1 MVEMK
6 KFILLVL
13 AVLTLTSCSKPLP
26 ADKLS
31 YVGEWESKEMYLL
44 IHQDGTV
51 VYKRVQDGGST
62 SINAPLKEFIGD
74 DFVVGVAFLTSNFD
88 VTEAPHLV
96 GDEWVMVVDGVRLTK
111 NQGY

>member
-51 VYKRVQDGGST
+51 VYERVQDGGST
-62 SINAPLKEFIGD
+62 S
-74 DFVVGVAFLTSNFD
+74 LTSNFD

-96 GDEWVMVVDGVRLTK
+96 GDEWVMVVDDVRLTK

>member
-1 MVEMK
+1 MK

-44 IHQDGTV
+44 IHQDGSV
-51 VYKRVQDGGST
+51 VYERVQDGGST
-62 SINAPLKEFIGD
+62 S
-74 DFVVGVAFLTSNFD
+74 LTSNFD

-96 GDEWVMVVDGVRLTK
+96 GDEWVMVVDDVRLTK

>member
-1 MVEMK
+1 M
-6 KFILLVL
+6 
-13 AVLTLTSCSKPLP
+13 P

-51 VYKRVQDGGST
+51 VYERVQDGGST
-62 SINAPLKEFIGD
+62 S
-74 DFVVGVAFLTSNFD
+74 LTSNFD

-96 GDEWVMVVDGVRLTK
+96 GDEWVMVVDDVRLTK

>member
-1 MVEMK
+1 MK

-51 VYKRVQDGGST
+51 VYERVQDGGST
-62 SINAPLKEFIGD
+62 S
-74 DFVVGVAFLTSNFD
+74 LTSNFD

-96 GDEWVMVVDGVRLTK
+96 GDEWVMVVDDVRLTK